1 MNDGYVTI
9 QEIEKET
16 GIPGSTVRRYLEQH
30 NHTLRTKKNN
40 RGAWLLKVEDLS
52 LMREIRSCYER
63 KMSSSEVEEYLLNS
77 GQPLTVTID
86 DEEDEHSIT
95 PANAFM
101 MVAAEVKKLQ
111 NELSSTT
118 MQLAGAH
125 EKISELQ
132 EQNEENARQQ
142 QKTIAALTEELKS
155 VSEGIKR
162 MEEEQK
168 KKGEQSFWSRIFG
181 KKENS

>member
-1 MNDGYVTI
+1 MKDGYLTI
-9 QEIEKET
+9 PEIEIET

-63 KMSSSEVEEYLLNS
+63 KMNSDQVEEYLLNS

-86 DEEDEHSIT
+86 DEQEHSIT
-95 PANAFM
+95 PAHAFM

-111 NELSSTT
+111 DQVESTT
-118 MQLAGAH
+118 TQLADAH
-125 EKISELQ
+125 VEISELK
-132 EQNEENARQQ
+132 EQNEEQAKQQ
-142 QKTIAALTEELKS
+142 QEKIAALTEELKS

-168 KKGEQSFWSRIFG
+168 KKDERSFFAKLFG
-181 KKENS
+181 KKE